1 MKTIIALD
9 TSTEACSVAL
19 QCNGDRKFRYRVEP
33 RMHAKILLPMLNEL
47 LDEAGISAQQID
59 GVVFGRGPGAFT
71 GVRIGTA
78 AAQAIALGGDLPVA
92 PVSTLASIAHRCYR
106 EHGKQKIA
114 VAIDARMGEVYWG
127 AYEVSA
133 SANVKLMGEERVCV
147 PSEVGCPASDS
158 AGSDSPDSN
167 WVAAGTGWDTYES
180 VLAQTTGIDVSNRF
194 DPFPH
199 ALDMLLIGGEQLD
212 RGEGV
217 APENALP
224 VYLRDNVALTEA
236 QRAEARRV

>member
-1 MKTIIALD
+1 MKNIVALD

-19 QCNGDRKFRYRVEP
+19 QCSGDAIFRYRVEP
-33 RMHAKILLPMLNEL
+33 RMHAKLLLPMLNEL

-59 GVVFGRGPGAFT
+59 AVAFGRGPGAFT

-92 PVSTLASIAHRCYR
+92 PVSTLASIAHRSYR
-106 EHGKQKIA
+106 EQGIHKVA

-127 AYEVSA
+127 VYEVMSNA
-133 SANVKLMGEERVCV
+133 TVKLLGNERVCL
-147 PSEVGCPASDS
+147 PSEADPLDSD
-158 AGSDSPDSN
+158 
-167 WVAAGTGWDTYES
+167 WCAAGTGWDTYKSE
-180 VLAQTTGIDVSNRF
+180 LTQTTGACITDGV

-199 ALDMLLIGGEQLD
+199 ALDILLIGSEQLA
-212 RGEGV
+212 RGGGV

-224 VYLRDNVALTEA
+224 VYLRDNVALTEKE
-236 QRAEARRV
+236 RAEKESAEKARV

>member
-1 MKTIIALD
+1 MNNIVALD

-19 QCNGDRKFRYRVEP
+19 QCNGEAKFRYRVEP

-78 AAQAIALGGDLPVA
+78 AAQAIALGGDLPVV

-106 EHGKQKIA
+106 EHGNQKTA

-127 AYEVSA
+127 AYGVS
-133 SANVKLMGEERVCV
+133 STSIVKLIGEERVCL
-147 PSEVGCPASDS
+147 PSDVGLP
-158 AGSDSPDSN
+158 GSD

-180 VLAQTTGIDVSNRF
+180 VLADTTGVQASTRC

-199 ALDMLLIGGEQLD
+199 ALDMLLIGSEQLG
-212 RGEGV
+212 RGDGV

-224 VYLRDNVALTEA
+224 VYLRDNVALTEK
-236 QRAEARRV
+236 QRAEKQRTEKQAE

>member
-1 MKTIIALD
+1 MNNIVALD

-19 QCNGDRKFRYRVEP
+19 QCNGDAIFRYRVEP
-33 RMHAKILLPMLNEL
+33 RMHAKILLPMLSEL

-59 GVVFGRGPGAFT
+59 GVAFGRGPGAFT

-78 AAQAIALGGDLPVA
+78 AAQAIALGGDFPVA

-106 EHGKQKIA
+106 EHGRQKVA

-127 AYEVSA
+127 EYEVASSA
-133 SANVKLMGEERVCV
+133 TVKLLGEECVCL
-147 PSEVGCPASDS
+147 PSDTTRLNSD
-158 AGSDSPDSN
+158 
-167 WVAAGTGWDTYES
+167 WVAAGTGWGTYES
-180 VLAQTTGIDVSNRF
+180 ELTQNTGVTVAEGV

-199 ALDMLLIGGEQLD
+199 ALDILLIGSGQLG

-224 VYLRDNVALTEA
+224 VYLRDNVALTEK
-236 QRAEARRV
+236 QRIERQRTV